1 MAKQFLDATGLLY
14 LWTKMK
20 TVFQEKLVSG
30 TNIKSING
38 NSILGGGNINITTD
52 LSEYVTD
59 TELNDKINTAKAD
72 ILENVANGYQVKG
85 NFLSI
90 ANGNNND
97 LKGADIKITDS
108 NDGLYTDSSLN
119 IDNNKCYVDYPSE
132 GITGIFY
139 NHIKIRNIEL
149 SNDGNNL
156 TFNGTLVAEAL
167 TENEINDILV

>member
-1 MAKQFLDATGLLY
+1 MAKQFLDATGLLH

-38 NSILGGGNINITTD
+38 NSILGEGNINITT
-52 LSEYVTD
+52 EGT
-59 TELNDKINTAKAD
+59 
-72 ILENVANGYQVKG
+72 
-85 NFLSI
+85 FLSI

-119 IDNNKCYVDYPSE
+119 IDNSKCYVDYPSE

-167 TENEINDILV
+167 TTEDINKILV